1 MYRKN
6 EYKTSDPVILV
17 IYIKFHIIFYQNEFK
32 GEKFREVVKSSFRRK
47 RRRRLSNNIEL
58 RIA

>member
-1 MYRKN
+1 MVKF
-6 EYKTSDPVILV
+6 
-17 IYIKFHIIFYQNEFK
+17 IKFNNIFYRYEFK